1 VRGHPARDV
10 QRSRVLAS
18 REMRASCAQPL
29 QLLRAA
35 PTALSAH
42 ASWLLRARALLR
54 CMRAGAAH
62 ASRYTLRLGNNISQE
77 PGIIMGADGASG
89 ARVKLLRT
97 NADVIVNDTSML
109 SKLSESFSP
118 GDTIKRAMLSGA
130 EEDATVRQRMRV
142 LQHCARA
149 PSRRGIDTMHLAPRS
164 CPPQV
169 VCVNSPGAVTIR
181 ILPNG
186 PTYSSDVK
194 RLRKVSAD
202 DGAVTKTDPTT
213 TATTNVLDI
222 AALERSLAAK
232 FPQLATSARHNP
244 HAAPGTPLHSR
255 FAAAAAAPNKTI
267 DIMLHGTAET
277 NVDSILQTSLRG
289 RPGCGTCWFTDDLNT
304 AAEYAKSR
312 GGAKRM
318 IAFAVLRDKGHA
330 GSIYTTN
337 DAAHHLPLFEMDHA
351 V

>member
-1 VRGHPARDV
+1 
-10 QRSRVLAS
+10 
-18 REMRASCAQPL
+18 MR
-29 QLLRAA
+29 
-35 PTALSAH
+35 TA
-42 ASWLLRARALLR
+42 
-54 CMRAGAAH
+54 AAH

-77 PGIIMGADGASG
+77 PGIVMGADGASG

-149 PSRRGIDTMHLAPRS
+149 PAGIDVRCMMRLAPRS
-164 CPPQV
+164 CLPQV
-169 VCVNSPGAVTIR
+169 VCVNSPSAVTIR
-181 ILPNG
+181 ILPSG

-202 DGAVTKTDPTT
+202 DGVVTKTDDPT

-232 FPQLATSARHNP
+232 FPKLASSARHNP

-255 FAAAAAAPNKTI
+255 FAAAAAAPNKVV
-267 DIMLHGTAET
+267 DIMLHGTAEA
-277 NVDSILQTSLRG
+277 NVDSILQSSLRG
-289 RPGCGTCWFTDDLNT
+289 RAGCGTCWFTDDLNT

-330 GSIYTTN
+330 GNIYTTT